1 MSFQQALSGLNAAS
15 RGLEVIGNNI
25 ANANT
30 TGAKA
35 SRVEFADVY
44 AASMNAAGS
53 SSMPLGVEIGAVS
66 QSFTQG
72 NITTTNNEL
81 DLAINGN
88 GFFQI
93 TKTDGTSA
101 YTRSGEFKVDKDG
114 FVVTN
119 NGAKLMGY
127 KTDVDGVRTSTTPST
142 LQLPNTGPIEPKQT
156 SALVAELNLDARTP
170 TATATTPL
178 SQTSTSLMAY
188 DSQGV
193 EVPVSLS
200 FVKTATPNTWEVYTS
215 SGSGAPT
222 KQGGLVFNT
231 DGTIKE
237 TLDSG
242 GAGTG
247 KTTMDLPMTGS
258 SGAVGSWN
266 ASVDFG
272 TSTQLGTA
280 FAVAKLSQDGWA
292 PGELASVKIGNDG
305 VISARYSNGK
315 QQAVGQV
322 MLANFRNPQGLTPL
336 GAGAWAATSA
346 SGSSILGAPGEGN
359 LGALQAGALEE
370 SNVDLTAEL
379 VNMMT
384 SQRTYQANAQTIKTL
399 DQILST
405 LVNMR

>member
-156 SALVAELNLDARTP
+156 SVLVAELNLDARTP

-200 FVKTATPNTWEVYTS
+200 FVKTATPNTWDVYTS

-242 GAGTG
+242 GTGTG

-359 LGALQAGALEE
+359 LGALQAAALEE

>member
-156 SALVAELNLDARTP
+156 SVLVAELNLDARTP

-200 FVKTATPNTWEVYTS
+200 FVKTATPNTWDVYTS

>member
-156 SALVAELNLDARTP
+156 SVLVAELNLDARTP

-258 SGAVGSWN
+258 SGAVGTWN

>member
-142 LQLPNTGPIEPKQT
+142 AAAAQYRPDRAQADQRARRRTQPRCTHPHGHRHHPAVADQHQPDGLRLPGGRSAGEPVVRQDRHPQH
-156 SALVAELNLDARTP
+156 L
-170 TATATTPL
+170 
-178 SQTSTSLMAY
+178 
-188 DSQGV
+188 
-193 EVPVSLS
+193 
-200 FVKTATPNTWEVYTS
+200 
-215 SGSGAPT
+215 
-222 KQGGLVFNT
+222 GGLHQQRQRRT
-231 DGTIKE
+231 HQ
-237 TLDSG
+237 
-242 GAGTG
+242 TG
-247 KTTMDLPMTGS
+247 WPGVQHRRQPSRKP
-258 SGAVGSWN
+258 W
-266 ASVDFG
+266 
-272 TSTQLGTA
+272 TA
-280 FAVAKLSQDGWA
+280 AA
-292 PGELASVKIGNDG
+292 PVP
-305 VISARYSNGK
+305 AR
-315 QQAVGQV
+315 
-322 MLANFRNPQGLTPL
+322 PPWTCP
-336 GAGAWAATSA
+336 
-346 SGSSILGAPGEGN
+346 
-359 LGALQAGALEE
+359 
-370 SNVDLTAEL
+370 
-379 VNMMT
+379 
-384 SQRTYQANAQTIKTL
+384 
-399 DQILST
+399 
-405 LVNMR
+405 

>member
-156 SALVAELNLDARTP
+156 SVLVAELNLDARTP

>member
-142 LQLPNTGPIEPKQT
+142 VQLPNTGPIEPKQT
-156 SALVAELNLDARTP
+156 GVLVAELNLDACTP

-242 GAGTG
+242 GVGTG

-258 SGAVGSWN
+258 SGAVGTWN